1 MVSENPNQRLRLAL
15 MARTGRQLNNVR
27 VSSPRLSI
35 NGDIKLRL
43 ECRLCANVIEGE
55 LHEKQARTG
64 VLTTAWVYH
73 RTPVPLEAV
82 TFNDFINVIRL

>member
-1 MVSENPNQRLRLAL
+1 
-15 MARTGRQLNNVR
+15 MARTGRQQNNVR

-43 ECRLCANVIEGE
+43 KCRLCTNVIEGE

-64 VLTTAWVYH
+64 VLTTECVLPPHARSARSGYLQRFH
-73 RTPVPLEAV
+73 
-82 TFNDFINVIRL
+82 